1 MTDSKNLSISFSSA
15 KTNLIQKWPLN
26 LLAYSVKQSGWLA
39 VQVYKRKGFLWF
51 KIWQTPVGAPSYL
64 TVMWQHLSGCWWTGL
79 QWSCLCFLFL
89 FFVFIFSSG
98 EIAHIKEVNQSSAVL
113 LKGSPC
119 SMEADSNHYTYFV
132 AHWLPDSEDS
142 RTRCCMSKDLTCFLL
157 CILRHY
163 RLRGTL

>member
-1 MTDSKNLSISFSSA
+1 MTDSKALSISLSSA
-15 KTNLIQKWPLN
+15 KTNLVQKWPLN
-26 LLAYSVKQSGWLA
+26 LLVYSVKQPGWLA
-39 VQVYKRKGFLWF
+39 VQVFQRKGFRWF

-64 TVMWQHLSGCWWTGL
+64 TVMWRHWVVADEQVCSDHASVF
-79 QWSCLCFLFL
+79 CFC